1 MAKRH
6 PFKKVK
12 PGEPIPVTARQLESF
27 MLEHNGRFNSRDYD
41 KFGRMELMESPVR
54 DAIHELKTYSLET
67 LAQRFDVRFFRRGKR
82 VFARLDSED
91 DKWYYFS
98 LAYIPRALNN
108 RDVNDAI
115 VQMFFIGKWRVH
127 KLSPWAEPEDI
138 AHFGHD
144 SNRTF
149 WWFVNGYHPLDHNRI
164 LKVIVQ
170 ESGVG
175 FFLDM
180 RR

>member
-6 PFKKVK
+6 TFKKVK

-41 KFGRMELMESPVR
+41 KFERMELMESPVR

-67 LAQRFDVRFFRRGKR
+67 LAQRFDVRLLGRGKR
-82 VFARLDSED
+82 VFARLDTED

-127 KLSPWAEPEDI
+127 KLLLWAEPEDI
-138 AHFGHD
+138 
-144 SNRTF
+144 TTTET
-149 WWFVNGYHPLDHNRI
+149 I
-164 LKVIVQ
+164 LIKHSII
-170 ESGVG
+170 
-175 FFLDM
+175 
-180 RR
+180 

>member
-1 MAKRH
+1 MAKRR

-12 PGEPIPVTARQLESF
+12 PGEPIPVTARQLERF
-27 MLEHNGRFNSRDYD
+27 MLEHNGKFNSCDYD
-41 KFGRMELMESPVR
+41 KLERVELTYSPVR

-67 LAQRFDVRFFRRGKR
+67 LAQRFDVRLLGLWSSAF
-82 VFARLDSED
+82 FARLDAED

-127 KLSPWAEPEDI
+127 KLSLWAEPEDI
-138 AHFGHD
+138 NHYGND
-144 SNRTF
+144 SNKTF
-149 WWFVNGYHPLDHNRI
+149 YHLVNR
-164 LKVIVQ
+164 
-170 ESGVG
+170 
-175 FFLDM
+175 
-180 RR
+180 

>member
-6 PFKKVK
+6 PFKKIK

-41 KFGRMELMESPVR
+41 KFERMELMESPVR
-54 DAIHELKTYSLET
+54 DAIHELKTYSLGT
-67 LAQRFDVRFFRRGKR
+67 LAQRFDVRLLGRGRPSAFHVPRGDKR
-82 VFARLDSED
+82 VFARLDAED

-115 VQMFFIGKWRVH
+115 VQMFFIGKWKVD
-127 KLSPWAEPEDI
+127 KLSLWAEPEDI
-138 AHFGHD
+138 MHYGHD
-144 SNRTF
+144 SNKTF
-149 WWFVNGYHPLDHNRI
+149 W
-164 LKVIVQ
+164 
-170 ESGVG
+170 
-175 FFLDM
+175 
-180 RR
+180 